1 MIKFYLTVCLLLNH
15 LTNET
20 SLVIKDYKMLTIFL
34 SIFNFKEMSYSE
46 LKKIS
51 SQFMGVTLSNFT
63 ALGNNSE
70 CDGACQKIR

>member
-1 MIKFYLTVCLLLNH
+1 MSWFLNVSFWHWIELLCMIKFYLTVCLLLNH

-51 SQFMGVTLSNFT
+51 SHLVYGSYT
-63 ALGNNSE
+63 
-70 CDGACQKIR
+70 I